1 MVVEVKARGLRH
13 SLVWPTLRTR
23 NAEIGRQGRSEPT
36 ISRLTGYSSARR
48 IDEFL
53 VQLGDT
59 GFVGVTVVDDYPQS
73 EL

>member
-1 MVVEVKARGLRH
+1 MVVEVKARG
-13 SLVWPTLRTR
+13 SGIVWPTSRTR
-23 NAEIGRQGRSEPT
+23 NAEIGGQGRSEPT

-53 VQLGDT
+53 VKLGDT